1 MTIVRI
7 GLAET
12 KNYADGWDAI
22 FSKGKRKPAKAA
34 AKKKSKQSKKKKT

>member
-1 MTIVRI
+1 MTIVRV

-22 FSKGKRKPAKAA
+22 FSKGKAKTPKAA
-34 AKKKSKQSKKKKT
+34 AKKKPAKRTKKKK